1 MWLRLGKIKDHHQGR
16 GHQGHPGRGLR
27 LAKLGRRMVLMM
39 SGLVGM

>member
-16 GHQGHPGRGLR
+16 GHQGHLGLR

-39 SGLVGM
+39 SGLVGMW